1 VRSKCQS
8 VTFAVCM
15 YDILDATEEKRK
27 EEEEYKVTLT
37 ISK

>member
-1 VRSKCQS
+1 
-8 VTFAVCM
+8 M